1 MLSFKR
7 GARHAGRKK
16 EKAKGKKEKRDMN
29 RLQIFKTLRK
39 HRKLAEKR
47 ALNPNQKA
55 IAKVMMWIA
64 GAFTI
69 LYLMGIAIM
78 FSLVINDSSRTTSL
92 EFITTILPFLLTID
106 FFLRF
111 SIQQTPSQIIKPYV
125 LTRIPRKTCIDSF
138 IATTLFSAGN
148 IVWFALFIP
157 YCLMSVVF
165 NFGLWP
171 TVILL
176 LLLWVTIMANSQ
188 WYLIAR
194 TLINDSVRWWV
205 LPAVVFAAMYTP
217 WIIKNFDAFD
227 KFYSTSGTIIETG
240 NPLPLIIA
248 IALLCILIAINRKIQ
263 LSHVMR
269 ELARVETSKAAGTKL
284 LSRIAPWLDN
294 KGATGRYIMLEIKSM
309 MRNKNPRKAFIFSV
323 VIILIL
329 SLLISFTDI
338 YDGNFMTNFWAIYN
352 YAIFGAMI
360 LSKIMCYEGN
370 YIDGLLVHKE
380 NILSLL
386 KAKYIIF
393 SALLIPTFLL
403 MLPTVFAGKW
413 SLLMLIAYGLFTA
426 GFQYFMLF
434 QLAVYNNQTVPLNA
448 KFIGKSGME
457 NNYEQLIINLAA
469 FFLPIIFI
477 SILQAFMS
485 KTASYIVMLV
495 IGLIFVLTYNMWM
508 RNIYN
513 RMMKRKYKNLE
524 VMRATR

>member
-1 MLSFKR
+1 
-7 GARHAGRKK
+7 
-16 EKAKGKKEKRDMN
+16 
-29 RLQIFKTLRK
+29 
-39 HRKLAEKR
+39 
-47 ALNPNQKA
+47 
-55 IAKVMMWIA
+55 
-64 GAFTI
+64 
-69 LYLMGIAIM
+69 
-78 FSLVINDSSRTTSL
+78 
-92 EFITTILPFLLTID
+92 
-106 FFLRF
+106 
-111 SIQQTPSQIIKPYV
+111 
-125 LTRIPRKTCIDSF
+125 
-138 IATTLFSAGN
+138 
-148 IVWFALFIP
+148 
-157 YCLMSVVF
+157 
-165 NFGLWP
+165 
-171 TVILL
+171 
-176 LLLWVTIMANSQ
+176 
-188 WYLIAR
+188 
-194 TLINDSVRWWV
+194 
-205 LPAVVFAAMYTP
+205 
-217 WIIKNFDAFD
+217 
-227 KFYSTSGTIIETG
+227 
-240 NPLPLIIA
+240 
-248 IALLCILIAINRKIQ
+248 
-263 LSHVMR
+263 
-269 ELARVETSKAAGTKL
+269 
-284 LSRIAPWLDN
+284 
-294 KGATGRYIMLEIKSM
+294 
-309 MRNKNPRKAFIFSV
+309 
-323 VIILIL
+323 
-329 SLLISFTDI
+329 
-338 YDGNFMTNFWAIYN
+338 MTNFWAIYN